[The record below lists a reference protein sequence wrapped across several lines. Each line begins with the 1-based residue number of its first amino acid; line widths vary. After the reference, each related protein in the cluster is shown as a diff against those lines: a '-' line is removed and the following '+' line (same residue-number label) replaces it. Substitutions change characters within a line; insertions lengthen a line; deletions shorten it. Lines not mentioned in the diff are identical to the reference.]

1 MNRINTDGWG
11 EFKIS
16 DIFETLQKG
25 KTIQVPTGANVQK
38 KDLIE
43 KEISKGGIPRITVTG
58 VNNGIYGYYED
69 RPNDD
74 NYRVYENFISVSF
87 LGTVFYQRDK
97 ASLDMKVHCLKPLRH
112 KLNDYTGKYLV
123 AAILAS
129 LRDSSYSDQIS
140 SSVLPTLSVKLP
152 KDKDGNPDW
161 IFMEEYN
168 KSTEEKVKKSLK
180 ELQAITQEVNCLID
194 TTGWGEFRADKLF
207 NIKKGKRLRS
217 QDRTEGNTPYI
228 GALNHDNGLF
238 QMIGENPIFEGNTI
252 SVNYNSSAI
261 GQSYYQDIPY
271 WATDDVNVWYFK
283 DTNDYTFN
291 KYIALFVCAVIIK
304 IGKKYK
310 YTDKWKIDDME
321 SCMLRLPKNEKGNP
335 DWRYME
341 EHMKSIERKVK
352 NSIATLDY

>member
-1 MNRINTDGWG
+1 MD
-11 EFKIS
+11 F
-16 DIFETLQKG
+16 
-25 KTIQVPTGANVQK
+25 
-38 KDLIE
+38 
-43 KEISKGGIPRITVTG
+43 
-58 VNNGIYGYYED
+58 YG
-69 RPNDD
+69 
-74 NYRVYENFISVSF
+74 RVY
-87 LGTVFYQRDK
+87 
-97 ASLDMKVHCLKPLRH
+97 
-112 KLNDYTGKYLV
+112 
-123 AAILAS
+123 
-129 LRDSSYSDQIS
+129 
-140 SSVLPTLSVKLP
+140 
-152 KDKDGNPDW
+152 
-161 IFMEEYN
+161 